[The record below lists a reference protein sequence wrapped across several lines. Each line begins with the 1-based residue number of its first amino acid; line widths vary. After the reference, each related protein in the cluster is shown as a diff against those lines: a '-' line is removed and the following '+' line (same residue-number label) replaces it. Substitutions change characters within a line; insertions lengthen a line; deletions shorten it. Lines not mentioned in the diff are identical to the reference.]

1 MPEPLL
7 ASLWQGALEAAD
19 LTRIRYAVKGLFL
32 LMLVLC
38 IFVFLGA
45 QTVSY
50 TLRNVLSIVG
60 LAFTFIA
67 NGIFVLGLA
76 HLTAR
81 HRSRDQGAGPLA
93 AALGNLS
100 AAVGGPSLF
109 AALVVCVLLAEVLF
123 FGLGRLGSLG
133 EVLVSLAFMPLVLL
147 NAGLLVLAAIGVWLG
162 AAVASARGSGAF
174 GTFRLSVGIL
184 RANPRIIFPAY
195 LAVFALTGITL
206 FVVWTAMAFP
216 VSLTLWTAQ
225 QATPGYQ
232 LVLITG
238 LPKFTMGALGPFG
251 AALAALASGSS
262 VSAQL
267 ANLIFLCMALL
278 VAAAAAAYP
287 TVLLSEISLRICDV
301 DGRRE

>member
-7 ASLWQGALEAAD
+7 ASLWQATLEAAD

-45 QTVSY
+45 QTVSP
-50 TLRNVLSIVG
+50 TLRNGLSIVG
-60 LAFTFIA
+60 LTFTFVA
-67 NGIFVLGLA
+67 NGIFVSGLA
-76 HLTAR
+76 HLTS
-81 HRSRDQGAGPLA
+81 RSHSREQATGPLA
-93 AALGNLS
+93 AAFGNLS
-100 AAVGGPSLF
+100 AAVGVPALF
-109 AALVVCVLLAEVLF
+109 AAMVAAALFAEALF

-147 NAGLLVLAAIGVWLG
+147 NAGLLVLAAIGIWLG
-162 AAVASARGSGAF
+162 AAVASRLGGGAL
-174 GTFRLSVGIL
+174 GTFRDSLAIL
-184 RANPRIIFPAY
+184 KANPRIILPAY
-195 LAVFALTGITL
+195 LAVFALTGLIL
-206 FVVWTAMAFP
+206 FVIWTAMAFP

-238 LPKFTMGALGPFG
+238 LPKFTMGAFGPFG
-251 AALAALASGSS
+251 AALAALASGTS

-278 VAAAAAAYP
+278 VGAAAAAYP
-287 TVLLSEISLRICDV
+287 TVLLSEISMRICDAY
-301 DGRRE
+301 GRPE